1 MKTQYLP
8 WYALALAAVFVA
20 ALAIGVPLSTLALL
34 LVVLACPLMMMFMM
48 GGMGGMGGG
57 RGNDTKHDSSDTPE
71 HRDSAGRS

>member
-8 WYALALAAVFVA
+8 WYALALAAIFVA

-48 GGMGGMGGG
+48 GGMGGG
-57 RGNDTKHDSSDTPE
+57 RGNDTNHDSSDTPE

>member
-8 WYALALAAVFVA
+8 WYALALVAVFVA

-48 GGMGGMGGG
+48 GGMGGG